1 MKNNYSIPSTFLE
14 STSFFSKPTLF
25 KSTSF
30 STTVSSFN
38 KVEKKKSID
47 ESSVNS
53 SQMNYEKQLIVAMK
67 RKTKLL
73 NKHRRYNTNTTKC
86 NLIEEI
92 ADVSIVLSQ
101 IVYLLKIDENMFK
114 KYIANKIERT
124 NKRYNNCG
132 KFIGRNDSNE

>member
-1 MKNNYSIPSTFLE
+1 MKKYLDSYYDN
-14 STSFFSKPTLF
+14 
-25 KSTSF
+25 
-30 STTVSSFN
+30 V
-38 KVEKKKSID
+38 KSIAD
-47 ESSVNS
+47 KFG
-53 SQMNYEKQLIVAMK
+53 YEEQSLQLIEEMAEL
-67 RKTKLL
+67 TQAI

-101 IVYLLKIDENMFK
+101 IVYLLKIDENMFE

-132 KFIGRNDSNE
+132 KFIGRNDLNE